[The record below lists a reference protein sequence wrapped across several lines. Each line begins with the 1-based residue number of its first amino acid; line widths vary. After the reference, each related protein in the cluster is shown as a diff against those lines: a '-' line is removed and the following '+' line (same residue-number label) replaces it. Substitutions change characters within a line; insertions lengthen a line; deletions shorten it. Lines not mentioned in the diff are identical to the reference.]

1 MIKYWEQFQ
10 NIGFNFKL
18 TQMAKQIDF
27 LAIGDITTDAFIRIK
42 DASVSCDENKENC
55 KLCVSFV
62 EKIPYEFV
70 KVVKAV
76 GNSSNAAVCAS
87 RLGLSSGLVTDIGG
101 DLNGKEC
108 LGVLKKEGV
117 VTKYVRVHKEME
129 TNYHYVLWYE
139 AERTILIKHQEYP
152 YSLPKIKQ
160 APKWIYFSS
169 VAPNSIDYHHEIADY
184 VRNNKETTKL
194 VFQPGTFQIKL
205 GAEKL
210 KDLYELTE
218 IFFCNVEEAK
228 KITGQEN
235 SEIKALLDGI
245 RKLGPKIVV
254 ITDGPKGAYSYDGK
268 EIWFMPM
275 YPDPKAPVSR
285 TGAGDAF
292 SSTFTIALA
301 LGKSIPEALS
311 WGPINSMSVV
321 QYVGAQEGLLK
332 REKLEEFLKNAPENY
347 KPQKIS

>member
-1 MIKYWEQFQ
+1 
-10 NIGFNFKL
+10 
-18 TQMAKQIDF
+18 
-27 LAIGDITTDAFIRIK
+27 
-42 DASVSCDENKENC
+42 
-55 KLCVSFV
+55 
-62 EKIPYEFV
+62 
-70 KVVKAV
+70 VKAV

-87 RLGLSSGLVTDIGG
+87 RLGLNAGLVTDIGA

-108 LGVLKKEGV
+108 VAALKKEGV
-117 VTKYVRVHKEME
+117 NTKLVSQHAGME

-139 AERTILIKHQEYP
+139 EERTIFIKHQEYP
-152 YSLPKIKQ
+152 YSLPKIKP

-169 VAPNSIDYHHEIADY
+169 VAPNSLHYHTEIVDY
-184 VRNNKETTKL
+184 VRKNKDETKL

-210 KDLYELTE
+210 KELYELTYL
-218 IFFCNVEEAK
+218 FFCNVEEAR
-228 KITGQEN
+228 KITGRETA
-235 SEIKALLDGI
+235 EVKELLHAI
-245 RKLGPKIVV
+245 HELGPKIVV
-254 ITDGPKGAYSYDGK
+254 ITDGPKGAHSFDGS

-275 YPDPKAPVSR
+275 YPDPKPPYER

-301 LGKSIPEALS
+301 LGKSIPEALT

-321 QYVGAQEGLLK
+321 QYVGAQEGLLR
-332 REKLEEFLKNAPENY
+332 REKLEEFLKNAPETY